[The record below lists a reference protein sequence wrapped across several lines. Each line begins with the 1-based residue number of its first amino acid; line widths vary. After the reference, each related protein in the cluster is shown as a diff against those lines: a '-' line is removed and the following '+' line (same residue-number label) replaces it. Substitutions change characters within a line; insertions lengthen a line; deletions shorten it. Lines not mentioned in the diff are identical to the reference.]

1 MHDAGEKDTPPSDR
15 LVVARKPLLPTPY
28 ARFYS
33 STRFRSVSAP
43 LPNSDPGAILVAPPL
58 PAARFE
64 ANRSSL
70 VSSRITMLENARPFA
85 HPIDPRRVAILWSI
99 LPRLEEGQVITR
111 DFARIFFWKD
121 LIRNIWLIGDYD
133 RSSLIRT
140 VNHTECVYVLFSQRF
155 SFRFRKNCWNGVD
168 GRFNGCGR
176 YWDEAEDR
184 EIECGRRLN

>member
-99 LPRLEEGQVITR
+99 LPRVEEGQVIIREFRQNFLLEGFNT
-111 DFARIFFWKD
+111 KY
-121 LIRNIWLIGDYD
+121 LINWGL
-133 RSSLIRT
+133 RSIEFDTYSESYG
-140 VNHTECVYVLFSQRF
+140 VCVRAFLPTILFSISKELLERGWW
-155 SFRFRKNCWNGVD
+155 K
-168 GRFNGCGR
+168 
-176 YWDEAEDR
+176 
-184 EIECGRRLN
+184 I